1 MLPSEEFITLCQVQV
16 SVLIEQLQVDWST
29 VYLTEGLDGKTDPQ
43 LLRVF
48 DYPGSHSH
56 GGGLKTLPQLGQGQ
70 DWDLQE
76 WDGDKQVILPLIYQE
91 EMMGLLVAGR
101 ENLTWQ
107 QTELLEMEKVAQTLA
122 IARLMDQK
130 QEYERLKNLLLHDR
144 LDNLLHQLRNPL
156 TALRTFGKLL
166 LKRLGGGE
174 TPTQMVVDGILRES
188 DRLKE
193 LLEVFE
199 EEQTAEVPSLDGAK
213 TPLALPG
220 AAIELEALDLR
231 EIIEPL
237 ILSAQAIAQER
248 QLELTADLPPTAP
261 LVLANGKALREV
273 ISNLIDNAL
282 KYTPEGGRIKIYLQ
296 GNVLKLRQGIVIED
310 TGYGIP
316 PEDQEHLFERH
327 YRGIQAVGKIPGTGL
342 GLAIAKALVGQM
354 QGTIELIS
362 PNPHCSDSHL
372 RGTIF
377 IIWLSAVV

>member
-70 DWDLQE
+70 DRDLQE

-166 LKRLGGGE
+166 LKRLGLGE
-174 TPTQMVVDGILRES
+174 QNQSIVEGMLRES

-193 LLEVFE
+193 LLEEFE
-199 EEQTAEVPSLDGAK
+199 SQSPETMPLLHGAT
-213 TPLALPG
+213 TPLSLPS
-220 AAIELEALDLR
+220 APLELEAI
-231 EIIEPL
+231 EIKEIN
-237 ILSAQAIAQER
+237 
-248 QLELTADLPPTAP
+248 
-261 LVLANGKALREV
+261 V
-273 ISNLIDNAL
+273 
-282 KYTPEGGRIKIYLQ
+282 KI
-296 GNVLKLRQGIVIED
+296 V
-310 TGYGIP
+310 
-316 PEDQEHLFERH
+316 
-327 YRGIQAVGKIPGTGL
+327 
-342 GLAIAKALVGQM
+342 
-354 QGTIELIS
+354 
-362 PNPHCSDSHL
+362 
-372 RGTIF
+372 
-377 IIWLSAVV
+377 